1 MIHCFGML
9 SSSSNAAPRVEL
21 TRGDPAPPP
30 QPLVHGL
37 RGLPR
42 STRLWSNQC
51 VLGRPSRTSAADPT
65 WKRGTM
71 RPPRLKLWYYGTSKL
86 VILPV
91 RKHCLT
97 LLNFWPSN
105 WRAMILCHNH
115 ITPPLHGSSGQPSTR
130 QPNTQVSASHK
141 MAVWSLTDVIT
152 CSKPPVVYILKNSN
166 GSDCPKKR
174 NLAQNASWNRYWVQ
188 SMAKITSV
196 SHLKNKNCQQFQIGL
211 DSLH

>member
-1 MIHCFGML
+1 MYNIVYNIIHYLYVKYDVHKCVYVYIDIYVCVTCLALPFDMMVVHWFAFVRLNPYNGSDHPNAVASIVCLQPSLCRVSPFQRDTYPLSRGKSSGTTQQGVSEQRMIML

-21 TRGDPAPPP
+21 TRGDPPPPP

-37 RGLPR
+37 RGLPG

-97 LLNFWPSN
+97 LLNF
-105 WRAMILCHNH
+105 
-115 ITPPLHGSSGQPSTR
+115 
-130 QPNTQVSASHK
+130 
-141 MAVWSLTDVIT
+141 
-152 CSKPPVVYILKNSN
+152 
-166 GSDCPKKR
+166 
-174 NLAQNASWNRYWVQ
+174 
-188 SMAKITSV
+188 
-196 SHLKNKNCQQFQIGL
+196 
-211 DSLH
+211 